1 MLYLKRIR
9 LHHKVLSG
17 ISFNAF
23 KLMIENFQIVK
34 LNRGD
39 HLYVQ
44 GSRVHSIFFVLYGA
58 VMVKLTASEGQ

>member
-34 LNRGD
+34 LKKGD

-44 GSRVHSIFFVLYGA
+44 GARVHSIFFVLYGS
-58 VMVKLTASEGQ
+58 VMVKFTMMNG